1 MIIFEATIKENGIGG
16 WFLQL
21 KDTITQRVEKCD
33 DLKEFSETIEKMG
46 LDYGGHID
54 EVKWIVDENVPQKH
68 IIEVKEQMAKI
79 QKELFN
85 DSND

>member
-1 MIIFEATIKENGIGG
+1 
-16 WFLQL
+16 
-21 KDTITQRVEKCD
+21 
-33 DLKEFSETIEKMG
+33 MG
-46 LDYGGHID
+46 LDYGGHVD

-68 IIEVKEQMAKI
+68 IVEVKEQMAKI